1 MHHEHNRYDRDDSIK
16 LDYSNAGSADERLLK
31 QFEKISDMNTYG
43 VPYDLSSIMHYG
55 NNYGDPVFLETI
67 NPDYQKTIG
76 QEDNLSFLDIKTAN
90 LVYCKSNFEHITWL
104 KLKFHFH
111 RKMQKYLSLP
121 KKWLHKSKN
130 MYQLYLPRW
139 LFRHFL

>member
-1 MHHEHNRYDRDDSIK
+1 MYHEHSRYDRDNSIK

-76 QEDNLSFLDIKTAN
+76 QEDNLSFIDIKTAN
-90 LVYCKSNFEHITWL
+90 LVYCKSNFEHINQ
-104 KLKFHFH
+104 
-111 RKMQKYLSLP
+111 MVSI
-121 KKWLHKSKN
+121 
-130 MYQLYLPRW
+130 
-139 LFRHFL
+139 